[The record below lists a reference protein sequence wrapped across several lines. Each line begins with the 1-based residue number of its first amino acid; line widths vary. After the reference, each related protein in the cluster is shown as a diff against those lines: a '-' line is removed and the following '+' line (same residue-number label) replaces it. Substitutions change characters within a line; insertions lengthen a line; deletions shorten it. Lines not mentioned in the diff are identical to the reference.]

1 MASNCCLKWIED
13 YFAGDAGLDRLITL
27 RGKDNGLSYFR
38 PPEKRERQR
47 REHAKRLKRHIII
60 KESPHASVS
69 LQKIEQGAVE
79 KSRQRRSRQFSVLTY
94 WKYAPRAKLAAALL
108 DELF

>member
-1 MASNCCLKWIED
+1 MKWTED

-27 RGKDNGLSYFR
+27 RDKDNGLSYFR
-38 PPEKRERQR
+38 PPEKREGQR

-69 LQKIEQGAVE
+69 SQKIEQVFENGFFFLDIA
-79 KSRQRRSRQFSVLTY
+79 FSL
-94 WKYAPRAKLAAALL
+94 
-108 DELF
+108 